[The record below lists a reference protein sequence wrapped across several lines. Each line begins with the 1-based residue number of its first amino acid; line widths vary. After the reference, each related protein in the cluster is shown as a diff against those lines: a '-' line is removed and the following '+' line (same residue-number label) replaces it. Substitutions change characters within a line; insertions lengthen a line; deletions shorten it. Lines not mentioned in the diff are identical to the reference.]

1 MSNSINEQTDPQ
13 PLQQPQPQRVEEVQW
28 VEKLNAEDITDILG
42 FDLSSQEGDDRS
54 GLRALINS
62 ALVSHR
68 RLPMLDV
75 IFDRTARLMTTN
87 MRQLTNDN
95 VEVTLDD
102 ISSTRF
108 GDFLQSISGPS
119 IVGVVKSPT
128 LDNYCLI
135 AVDAQ
140 LVYSVVDLLLGG
152 RRSGGVLAL
161 EDRGFTQIELA
172 LIQRVMTQLI
182 DDLGAAFAPV
192 ADVDFSLDRIETTPR
207 FAAIAQEANVCS
219 LAKFR
224 VDMEDRGGRVAIL
237 MPHAT
242 LEPIYKRLLREF
254 IGEANANEAAW
265 RDHLEAGLDAA
276 TLDLKVVLAE
286 REITLGE
293 IGDLKPGQ
301 TISFSASTK
310 TLAEIRAGKTIVARG
325 AVGRSGEYIAVRLM
339 NGVGPIDEKTGEA
352 A

>member
-1 MSNSINEQTDPQ
+1 MSEASKEQTEPQ
-13 PLQQPQPQRVEEVQW
+13 PATKPVEEVQW
-28 VEKLNAEDITDILG
+28 VENLNADDISDILG

-87 MRQLTNDN
+87 MRQLTDDN

-119 IVGVVKSPT
+119 IVGVVKSPV

-135 AVDAQ
+135 AVDSQ

-152 RRSGGVLAL
+152 RRSGGALAL

-172 LIQRVMTQLI
+172 LVQRVMTQLI

-192 ADVDFSLDRIETTPR
+192 AKVNFSLDRIETTPR
-207 FAAIAQEANVCS
+207 FAAIAQDANVCS

-237 MPHAT
+237 IPHAT
-242 LEPIYKRLLREF
+242 LEPITKLLLREF
-254 IGEANANEAAW
+254 IGEANANEEAW
-265 RDHLEAGLDAA
+265 REHLAQGLEAA

-286 REITLGE
+286 REMPLGE
-293 IGDLKPGQ
+293 IGDLAPGQ
-301 TISFSASTK
+301 TINFHASTK
-310 TLAEIRAGKTIVARG
+310 SIAEIRAGDAVVARG
-325 AVGRSGEYIAVRLM
+325 AIGRSGDYIAVRLTSSACA
-339 NGVGPIDEKTGEA
+339 DGEPAEDA

>member
-1 MSNSINEQTDPQ
+1 MPNSTNEEIIPEI
-13 PLQQPQPQRVEEVQW
+13 RSAEEVQW
-28 VEKLNAEDITDILG
+28 ADDLNSGDISDILG
-42 FDLSSQEGDDRS
+42 FDLSSQKGDDRS
-54 GLRALINS
+54 GLRVLINS

-68 RLPMLDV
+68 RLPMLEV

-87 MRQLTNDN
+87 LRQLTNDN

-108 GDFLQSISGPS
+108 GDFIHSISGPS

-135 AVDAQ
+135 AVDSQ

-152 RRSGGVLAL
+152 RRSGGVLAI
-161 EDRGFTQIELA
+161 EDRDFTQIELA
-172 LIQRVMTQLI
+172 LIERVMTQLI
-182 DDLGAAFAPV
+182 DDLSAAFAPV
-192 ADVDFSLDRIETTPR
+192 ADANFILDRIETTPR

-242 LEPIYKRLLREF
+242 LEPVYKLLLREF
-254 IGEANANEAAW
+254 IGEANESEAVW
-265 RDHLEAGLDAA
+265 HDHLAAELNAA

-286 REITLGE
+286 RDMALGE
-293 IGDLKPGQ
+293 IADLTPGQ
-301 TISFSASTK
+301 TISFNAGTK
-310 TLAEIRAGKTIVARG
+310 TIAEIRAGKTVVAHG
-325 AVGRSGEYIAVRLM
+325 AVGRAGENIAVRLI
-339 NGVGPIDEKTGEA
+339 GGAEKVTKETEEA